1 MAPAASGC
9 CHAGLHTIQLT
20 DHEAGQ
26 RLDRYL
32 RKLLPTVPLGAIF
45 KHLRT
50 GAIRVDGKKARPDL
64 RLVAGMSVV
73 LRLPEADLARAAG
86 GDPTSAPEPAA
97 GPRTP
102 PKPRVSRGPEPRV
115 VYEDAD
121 VLVVDKPAGLAAQP
135 GSGQQDDLVAWLD
148 RTRRGVRTAIFRPAP
163 AHRLDRGTSGLV
175 AIGLSPAGQRGLTAA
190 FRDGEVEKVYLAI
203 VHGVPE
209 PRRGS
214 IDAPLAVQEGAAAS
228 HQKAV
233 VAADGKPAHTDYE
246 VLQVVGERALVRLV
260 PHTGRLHQIRAH
272 LAHLGHPIVGDRRY
286 GAPSDLGRGVFL
298 LHAAELELPLPKT
311 GVRRRFLAPPPAL
324 FGRHMRG
331 E

>member
-20 DHEAGQ
+20 EHEAGQ

-50 GAIRVDGKKARPDL
+50 GAIRVDGKKAKPDL
-64 RLVAGMSVV
+64 RLLAGMSVV
-73 LRLPEADLARAAG
+73 LRLPEVDLALAG
-86 GDPTSAPEPAA
+86 AGPGSAPEPGASPRPPAPPRA
-97 GPRTP
+97 G
-102 PKPRVSRGPEPRV
+102 RGPEPRV
-115 VYEDAD
+115 VFEDAD
-121 VLVVDKPAGLAAQP
+121 LLVVDKPAGLAAQP
-135 GSGQQDDLVAWLD
+135 GSGQQDDLVAWLQ
-148 RTRRGVRTAIFRPAP
+148 RTGRGVRTATFQPAP

-175 AIGLSPAGQRGLTAA
+175 AIGLSPLGLRALTAA
-190 FRDGEVEKVYLAI
+190 FRDDAVEKVYFAV

-214 IDAPLAVQEGAAAS
+214 IDAPLLVQEGPDAS

-233 VAADGKPAHTDYE
+233 VADDGKPARTDYE
-246 VLQVVGERALVRLV
+246 VLQVIGDRALLRLV
-260 PHTGRLHQIRAH
+260 PLTGRLHQIRAH
-272 LAHLGHPIVGDRRY
+272 LAHVGHPIVGDRRY

-298 LHAAELELPLPKT
+298 LHAAELELPLPKN
-311 GVRRRFLAPPPAL
+311 GARRRFLVPPPAL
-324 FGRHMRG
+324 FGRHLRG
-331 E
+331 G